1 MSKKVQKKKLRV
13 IVYTSTHRIEGTY
26 STMDGIRLLDDL
38 NARQTEFVPLTDVRV
53 TSLQNE
59 SEILFRS
66 EFVAVNVH
74 GITLFSPN
82 PKVVNDSIESRL
94 MGRTRATAA
103 EHASLLMSSAR
114 R

>member
-1 MSKKVQKKKLRV
+1 MAKKVQKKKQHV
-13 IVYTSTHRIEGTY
+13 ILYTSTHRIEGTY
-26 STMDGIRLLDDL
+26 FALDGVRLFDDL
-38 NARQTEFVPLTDVRV
+38 NARQTEFIPLTDVRV

-59 SEILFRS
+59 SEILFKS

-82 PKVVNDSIESRL
+82 PKVLNGGIEV
-94 MGRTRATAA
+94 GAA
-103 EHASLLMSSAR
+103 RRPQVLGGHHDALLARSAR